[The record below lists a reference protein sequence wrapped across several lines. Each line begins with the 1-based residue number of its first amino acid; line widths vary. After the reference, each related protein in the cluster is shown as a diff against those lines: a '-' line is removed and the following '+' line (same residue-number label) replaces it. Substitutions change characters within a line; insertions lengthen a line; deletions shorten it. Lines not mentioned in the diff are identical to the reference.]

1 MKTII
6 IITLIFVCLSQNA
19 NVTRELEIGVIQF
32 EEAKGSQIY
41 NQLVRFDTPFAKPP
55 QVALAL
61 VEHTSTTA
69 LFAKVK
75 NITQHD
81 FIIQFFSAVT
91 LNATY
96 RYLATTDED
105 VYINCSNYRATQQA
119 IFRYPQFQS
128 NVEAM
133 AFLVGYH
140 HNGFVNISIDQSNN
154 LAKLQINTNDV
165 QQTAIGMCLIVGSNL
180 KFDDE
185 ADTPKF
191 SGRVSSQGQTRSLS
205 FIASILKIL
214 FIEVQQSSEQTK
226 EKNRETLTDLKTFL
240 DKETQVQVP
249 SQSSEQFIEVPE
261 AEQINDHNLNQLDA
275 QEVSE
280 SQDEDEIQELEQ
292 EIKDDIIEEESS
304 DYDDNSEE
312 DDEYFWSS
320 KDNVDFELQLTLL
333 QDALKKKPQIQQQT
347 IKELIKKAPSNQ
359 KEQKQKQIIKKQKET
374 TQNQSNNQPIEQTNY
389 TKETLNT
396 QILNNEEIDMQLQ
409 QKESHVRSLK
419 KALKLVDTVKE
430 KELEIIFPQIENQK
444 ESSQGQQLNDVK
456 ADNKIQENP
465 QESKAIGYKSPLID
479 DIPKVEEIIQV
490 KQKEKKFTQKLD
502 GYMQSFSQD
511 TYTQKVQKKREVDQ
525 IKQIESIEKE
535 TIQQEQAQLIQL
547 KGQSHSA
554 KVVYEASEDSLRK
567 FEEDF
572 ERRKY
577 RGKNEGNQI
586 TINSREQANQSQIFI
601 ISLRGRIAEIIQR
614 FLLQLNIIN
623 QTQYNNFL
631 QLVSFS
637 YLELFLYF
645 VNIEEFQ
652 EPHQNFKQYL
662 EY

>member
-6 IITLIFVCLSQNA
+6 IITLIFVCLSKNA

-41 NQLVRFDTPFAKPP
+41 NQLVRFDTPFAKLP

-96 RYLATTDED
+96 RYLATTDAD
-105 VYINCSNYRATQQA
+105 VYINCSNFRATQQA
-119 IFRYPQFQS
+119 IFRYPQLQS

-165 QQTAIGMCLIVGSNL
+165 QSTAIGMCLIVGSNL
-180 KFDDE
+180 RFGDE

-205 FIASILKIL
+205 FVASILKIL
-214 FIEVQQSSEQTK
+214 FIEVQQSSEQAK
-226 EKNRETLTDLKTFL
+226 EKNRETLTDLKTFF
-240 DKETQVQVP
+240 DKDQIVEAP

-261 AEQINDHNLNQLDA
+261 RESINDQNLNQLDV

-280 SQDEDEIQELEQ
+280 SQDEEEIQEFEQ
-292 EIKDDIIEEESS
+292 EIQDDTIQEENSDDDISE
-304 DYDDNSEE
+304 EE

-320 KDNVDFELQLTLL
+320 KDKQQQQSNVDFELQLTLL

-347 IKELIKKAPSNQ
+347 IKEIIKNSPGNQ
-359 KEQKQKQIIKKQKET
+359 KEKKQKQSIKKQKET
-374 TQNQSNNQPIEQTNY
+374 TQKHNTQEPIEQTNY
-389 TKETLNT
+389 TNETLNT

-430 KELEIIFPQIENQK
+430 KELEILFPQIENQK
-444 ESSQGQQLNDVK
+444 EQLNNQVLNDVK
-456 ADNKIQENP
+456 VDNKIQEDP
-465 QESKAIGYKSPLID
+465 ELPKLIGYKSPLID
-479 DIPKVEEIIQV
+479 DIPKMEEIIQV

-511 TYTQKVQKKREVDQ
+511 TFTQKVQKKKEEDQ

-535 TIQQEQAQLIQL
+535 TIQYEQAQLIQL

-554 KVVYEASEDSLRK
+554 KVVYEASEESLRK

-572 ERRKY
+572 ERRKQE
-577 RGKNEGNQI
+577 KMKEIKQQLIPENKPTKIKFLSLAQED
-586 TINSREQANQSQIFI
+586 EQLKSYKDF
-601 ISLRGRIAEIIQR
+601 
-614 FLLQLNIIN
+614 F
-623 QTQYNNFL
+623 YN
-631 QLVSFS
+631 
-637 YLELFLYF
+637 
-645 VNIEEFQ
+645 
-652 EPHQNFKQYL
+652 
-662 EY
+662 